1 MPKDKVAFRASL
13 SGFSNSKPN
22 HQVLRNPSSL
32 TEVFLMKTHFRG
44 NIEPV
49 LSLSLSHTHTRTDTP
64 QSHIIIV
71 TTGTGGNFER

>member
-32 TEVFLMKTHFRG
+32 TEVFLMKTLFRG

-49 LSLSLSHTHTRTDTP
+49 LSLSHTHTRTDTP

-71 TTGTGGNFER
+71 TTGTGGNLER